1 MDFPSLLGSAVASE
15 TGVQKYNKFYY
26 LQVFSKLFF
35 KKKIKNYY
43 NTLHINQKITNE
55 DLAIPARSFTSF
67 SFAESKTNQGK

>member
-35 KKKIKNYY
+35 KKKSRITITHYISIK
-43 NTLHINQKITNE
+43 K
-55 DLAIPARSFTSF
+55 
-67 SFAESKTNQGK
+67 

>member
-35 KKKIKNYY
+35 QKKSRITIIHYISIK
-43 NTLHINQKITNE
+43 K
-55 DLAIPARSFTSF
+55 
-67 SFAESKTNQGK
+67 

>member
-35 KKKIKNYY
+35 QKKSRITITHYISIK
-43 NTLHINQKITNE
+43 KITNE